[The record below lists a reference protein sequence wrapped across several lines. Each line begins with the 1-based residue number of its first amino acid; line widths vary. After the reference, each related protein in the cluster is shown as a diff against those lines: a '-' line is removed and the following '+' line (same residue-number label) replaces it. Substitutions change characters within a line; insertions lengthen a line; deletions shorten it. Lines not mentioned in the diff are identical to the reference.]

1 MLTRAIKRPNT
12 RNIGDSGAGTPYD
25 SMNGGGRYT
34 SVASRTSSRQQNREE
49 GKSAD
54 RMKGAGGAFGGGAP

>member
-1 MLTRAIKRPNT
+1 
-12 RNIGDSGAGTPYD
+12 
-25 SMNGGGRYT
+25 MNGGGRYT